1 MLAMVQARVKKKDPV
16 AICHLGG
23 KYVHGMLGLQK
34 DAQKA
39 VELWTEAAEALYNLG
54 VVYALGEG
62 VGQDR
67 AKGIQMY
74 EKAAMGG
81 NIGSR
86 HNLGCNELEIRIYL
100 HMSIK
105 DTCINFIT
113 FVVPFKLYVSFKQ
126 RLVIF
131 NSV

>member
-1 MLAMVQARVKKKDPV
+1 MKDCAFCRTPCPAPPPDGHADMLAMVQARVKKKDPV

-74 EKAAMGG
+74 EKSAMGG

-86 HNLGCNELEIRIYL
+86 HNLGCNELEKGKYDRALKHFLI
-100 HMSIK
+100 
-105 DTCINFIT
+105 
-113 FVVPFKLYVSFKQ
+113 
-126 RLVIF
+126 
-131 NSV
+131 